1 MKKSKFIL
9 SLFSILLAVA
19 LSHSTPIYRP
29 KLEKTVTKKLE
40 SYLSQRTEKDVLVW
54 IYFTDKGFKTK
65 KDLVRILSENPRVV
79 SERSLKR
86 RSKELKNGLNFQDL
100 QLNKNYSTI
109 LQSLG
114 VKVKNRS
121 KWMNAVSSWIPR
133 EKISEIE
140 KLPFVHKIDLVMR
153 GKSIT
158 EEAVKSEK
166 VLKLTELNSTNEFFL
181 NYGQSFLQN
190 EQINSIALHEAGFS
204 GAGVL
209 VAMFDTGFMTEH
221 TAFSESDVIAEW
233 DFVNNDSNTNYDP
246 NQDLSNQFVH
256 GTGTWGT
263 LGGFEDGQLIGPAF
277 NASFILAK
285 TEDIASELPVEEDNW
300 AAAIEW
306 ADSLGVDVVS
316 SSLGYLNFDNGFTYT
331 PQDLNG
337 DVAVTTIAADYAASI
352 GIVVCNSAGNNGAQG
367 ASSLNHPA
375 DADSI
380 LAVGAVNSSGQIAG
394 FSSRGPTFDGRIKP
408 EVCAQGVATVWASTS
423 GVNNFGTANG
433 TSLSC
438 PLVGGAVALL
448 IEAHPEWTAMEVRG
462 ALMNTASQNQNPDND
477 YGWGIIDVEEAMN
490 ESPMTHPLPFDL
502 SSPISGVVNAPFI
515 NFEWNSTEDSDGLS
529 VTYTLK
535 IADNPEFANSSDYSG
550 LTDTYFSATTNA
562 SNVYWQV
569 FAVDNDG
576 NERFAR
582 KAGSFAYVQTIQILG
597 DVNGDNSVT
606 EADANIILEHI
617 VGNKPLTGV
626 QLNVADVNQD
636 SKIRVDDASTII
648 DGL

>member
-1 MKKSKFIL
+1 MQKSKLIL
-9 SLFSILLAVA
+9 SLSTVLLATT
-19 LSHSTPIYRP
+19 LSHSAQIYRP
-29 KLEKTVTKKLE
+29 KLEKIVTSKLE
-40 SYLSQRTEKDVLVW
+40 SFLNQRTEKDVLVW
-54 IYFTDKGFKTK
+54 IYFTDKGFTTK
-65 KDLVRILSENPRVV
+65 EGLTRILAESPKVV

-86 RSKELKNGLNFQDL
+86 RSKELRKGLNFQDL
-100 QLNKNYSTI
+100 PLEKSYLTE
-109 LQSLG
+109 LQNLG

-121 KWMNAVSSWIPR
+121 KWVNAVSSWIPR

-140 KLPFVHKIDLVMR
+140 NLPFVHKIDLVMR
-153 GKSIT
+153 GQSVTK
-158 EEAVKSEK
+158 EAVKSEK
-166 VLKLTELNSTNEFFL
+166 VLKPIEQNSTSEFFL
-181 NYGQSFLQN
+181 NYGQSFPQN
-190 EQINSIALHEAGFS
+190 DQINSIALHEAGFS
-204 GAGVL
+204 GAGVI
-209 VAMFDTGFMTEH
+209 VAMFDTGYMTEH

-233 DFVNNDSNTNYDP
+233 DFVNNDGNTNYDP
-246 NQDLSNQFVH
+246 NQDVPNQFNH

-263 LGGFEDGQLIGPAF
+263 LGGYEDGQLIGPAF
-277 NASFILAK
+277 NSSFILAK

-306 ADSLGVDVVS
+306 ADSIGVDVVS
-316 SSLGYLNFDNGFTYT
+316 SSLGYKNFDNGFTYT

-352 GIVVCNSAGNNGAQG
+352 GIVVCNSAGNSGGQG

-380 LAVGAVNSSGQIAG
+380 LTIGAVNSSGQIAG

-438 PLVGGAVALL
+438 PLVGGAAALL
-448 IEAHPEWTAMEVRG
+448 IEAHPEWTAMEVRD
-462 ALMNTASQNQNPDND
+462 ALMNTASQSQNPDND
-477 YGWGIIDVEEAMN
+477 YGWGIVDVEEAMS
-490 ESPMTHPLPFDL
+490 EAPMTHPLPFDL
-502 SSPISGVVNAPFI
+502 ISPISAGVNAPFI
-515 NFEWNSTEDSDGLS
+515 NFEWDWTEDSDGFS

-535 IADNPEFANSSDYSG
+535 IADNPEFTNSTDYTG
-550 LTDTYFSATTNA
+550 LTDTYFAATTNA
-562 SNVYWQV
+562 SYVYWQV
-569 FAVDNDG
+569 VAVDIDG

-582 KAGSFAYVQTIQILG
+582 KTGGFTYGQTTQLSG
-597 DVNGDNSVT
+597 DVNGDNAVT
-606 EADANIILEHI
+606 EADAEMILEHI
-617 VGNKPLTGV
+617 VGNKTLTGV

-636 SKIRVDDASTII
+636 SEIRVDDASAII